1 MTSPPASHA
10 QAVEILRRK
19 RAAKDRPK
27 TQKDIV
33 RQHSEL
39 IEALIRD
46 NDATLLE
53 VGDVLRDLGEP
64 VRQPGL
70 DAAIRKQ
77 LGHTK
82 DIRKRRGGPSQDAP
96 THADVPV
103 TVEAKPFEDDDED
116 AFVARRPRGDSR
128 Q

>member
-1 MTSPPASHA
+1 MTSLPANHA
-10 QAVEILRRK
+10 QAVEILKRK

-27 TQKDIV
+27 TQKEIV
-33 RQHSEL
+33 RERSDQ
-39 IEALIRD
+39 IEMLIRD
-46 NDATLLE
+46 HGATLIE
-53 VGDVLRDLGEP
+53 VGDVLKDLGEP
-64 VRQPGL
+64 VRQSGL
-70 DAAIRKQ
+70 EAEIRKQ

-82 DIRKRRGGPSQDAP
+82 DIRKRRRGPSQDAP